1 MKQLLDSNLELVVES
16 GFIYVPLLFDPA
28 IDRELRAPLRSGTTP
43 ERPGSRNSKAI
54 IEAQGRYF
62 IRTLSLQSL
71 LTNFEKISADSYR
84 QLRNDCLQECFFT
97 PELDGISTDGKL
109 RTILFQVMTYFIK
122 KNRGLERR
130 RLSEEE
136 ILDFIGEKMNVPSKY
151 YERAKTFL
159 DTESLRR
166 MLRDLEKQEATTP
179 EPLQSGLLSARE
191 LRAWLRKALSA
202 KIVHSERE
210 GLTKTLQV
218 RERFRNIKK
227 KHLGILLYIAAKG
240 SLEIDGFGFSRI
252 DSSDEYLV
260 YKRTGEYILKDYYA
274 RSYLFPDCRVAVP
287 TSGALKP
294 IVMETYKHP
303 FLLGHEAGQEICMRR
318 FTPPNKFT
326 AGNIIGGVEKGINA
340 LIYGYDSRR
349 RNGIH
354 SLDRKRLHVKSIEF
368 DDYRI

>member
-16 GFIYVPLLFDPA
+16 GFIYVPLLLDPA
-28 IDRELRAPLRSGTTP
+28 IHRELRSPLKSGTSPDRSEFRKSTTIL
-43 ERPGSRNSKAI
+43 EVK
-54 IEAQGRYF
+54 GRQF
-62 IRTLSLQSL
+62 IQTLNVQSL
-71 LTNFEKISADSYR
+71 LTNLEKISPDIY
-84 QLRNDCLQECFFT
+84 QQICDDGLRAYFFT
-97 PELDGISTDGKL
+97 PELDGLSADGKL
-109 RTILFQVMTYFIK
+109 RTILFQVMTHFIK

-130 RLSEEE
+130 RLDEEE
-136 ILDFIGEKMNVPSKY
+136 ILDVIGEKINVPSKY

-159 DTESLRR
+159 DTQPLRR
-166 MLRDLEKQEATTP
+166 MLSDLEGKKP
-179 EPLQSGLLSARE
+179 RSEPLNSGLLSARE
-191 LRAWLRKALSA
+191 LRAWFRKAVFV
-202 KIVHSERE
+202 KIVQCKRE
-210 GLTKTLQV
+210 NLRDALHV
-218 RERFRNIKK
+218 REQFKNTKK
-227 KHLGILLYIAAKG
+227 KHLALLLYIAAIG

-260 YKRTGEYILKDYYA
+260 YKRTGEYILKDYHA

-287 TSGALKP
+287 TFGTIRP
-294 IVMETYKHP
+294 MVMETYKHP
-303 FLLGHEAGQEICMRR
+303 FLLGHEAGQEICLRQ

-354 SLDRKRLHVKSIEF
+354 SLDRKLLNVESIEF

>member
-1 MKQLLDSNLELVVES
+1 MKQLLDSDLELVVES
-16 GFIYVPLLFDPA
+16 GFIHVPLLLDPA
-28 IDRELRAPLRSGTTP
+28 IDKELQGPLISGASP
-43 ERPGSRNSKAI
+43 ERPGPRESTVI
-54 IEAQGRYF
+54 VEAQGRHF

-71 LTNFEKISADSYR
+71 LTNLEKISADSY
-84 QLRNDCLQECFFT
+84 QHLINDCLREYFFT
-97 PELDGISTDGKL
+97 PELDGLSADGKL

-136 ILDFIGEKMNVPSKY
+136 ILDGIGEQIDIPLEY

-159 DTESLRR
+159 DTEPLKR
-166 MLRDLEKQEATTP
+166 MLSDLEQQETTP
-179 EPLQSGLLSARE
+179 GPLQTGLLSARE
-191 LRAWLRKALSA
+191 LRTWIRKAVFA
-202 KIVHSERE
+202 KIVHRERQ
-210 GLTKTLQV
+210 GLKQALQLREQFRNTKT
-218 RERFRNIKK
+218 

-240 SLEIDGFGFSRI
+240 SLEIDGFGFLRI
-252 DSSDEYLV
+252 DSGDDYLV

-287 TSGALKP
+287 TSGTLRP

-303 FLLGHEAGQEICMRR
+303 FLLGHEAGQEICLRQ
-318 FTPPNKFT
+318 FAPPNKFT
-326 AGNIIGGVEKGINA
+326 AGNIIEGLEVGINA

-354 SLDRKRLHVKSIEF
+354 SLDRKLLHVKSIEF

>member
-16 GFIYVPLLFDPA
+16 GFIYAPLLLDPA
-28 IDRELRAPLRSGTTP
+28 IDTELQAPLGSVTSP
-43 ERPGSRNSKAI
+43 ELSGSRESTAI
-54 IEAQGRYF
+54 IAAQGRHF

-71 LTNFEKISADSYR
+71 LTNFEKISADSYQ
-84 QLRNDCLQECFFT
+84 QLKNDCLREYFFT
-97 PELDGISTDGKL
+97 PELDGVSVDGKL

-136 ILDFIGEKMNVPSKY
+136 ILDFIGEKINIPPGY
-151 YERAKTFL
+151 YETAKTFL
-159 DTESLRR
+159 DTEPLRR
-166 MLRDLEKQEATTP
+166 MLSDLEKQEATP

-191 LRAWLRKALSA
+191 LRAWLRKALFA

-210 GLTKTLQV
+210 GLRKALQM
-218 RERFRNIKK
+218 REQFRNTKK
-227 KHLGILLYIAAKG
+227 KHLAILLYIAAKG

-252 DSSDEYLV
+252 DSSNEYLV
-260 YKRTGEYILKDYYA
+260 YKRTGEYILKDYHA

-287 TSGALKP
+287 TFGALRP

-303 FLLGHEAGQEICMRR
+303 FLLGHEAGQEICLRQ
-318 FTPPNKFT
+318 FTPPKKFT
-326 AGNIIGGVEKGINA
+326 AGNIIGGMEKGINA

-354 SLDRKRLHVKSIEF
+354 SLDRKLLHVKSIEF